1 MSGND
6 LFFCSSR
13 VKEEKDF
20 RLLCFLVKYNYYVFT
35 DIKLECD
42 RNDYNNC
49 FRLDYWTSR

>member
-6 LFFCSSR
+6 LSFCSSR

-20 RLLCFLVKYNYYVFT
+20 RLFCFLVKYNYYVFA

-42 RNDYNNC
+42 QNDFNNC